1 MYVCESFERRMYG
14 DKVYECYRVFYNLL
28 RKDERSE
35 PPQPT
40 VQCTRTLVI
49 VRLVLLNMKLSCL
62 KV

>member
-1 MYVCESFERRMYG
+1 MYG